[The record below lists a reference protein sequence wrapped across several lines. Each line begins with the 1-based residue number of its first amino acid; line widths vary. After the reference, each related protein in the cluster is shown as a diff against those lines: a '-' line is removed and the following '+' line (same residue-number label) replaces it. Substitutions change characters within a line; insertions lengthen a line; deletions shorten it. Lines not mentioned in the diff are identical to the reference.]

1 MLPHIFSI
9 LTHPLPILYHKTI
22 AIVSNSRI
30 SLKLV
35 IVKAIRYG
43 GQPATVSIT
52 NIGDPSNHIPFK
64 SSCPSQSIRPT
75 NSILNSFKC
84 FHLFKCQLPST
95 VSKYAP
101 LYVHLSLL
109 CTLKDKFL
117 KHSHLS
123 FNNKIKDFRTKLLHT
138 KSLFHQTSQPMPR
151 RLIHQ

>member
-1 MLPHIFSI
+1 M
-9 LTHPLPILYHKTI
+9 
-22 AIVSNSRI
+22 A
-30 SLKLV
+30 
-35 IVKAIRYG
+35 
-43 GQPATVSIT
+43 ATVSIA
-52 NIGDPSNHIPFK
+52 NIGDPSNQIPFK
-64 SSCPSQSIRPT
+64 SSCPNHLCPSQSIRPT
-75 NSILNSFKC
+75 NSLLNSFKC

-95 VSKYAP
+95 VSKCAP

-151 RLIHQ
+151 RLIHQSSTFTIPPRNVEMRALGV

>member
-1 MLPHIFSI
+1 MSENGEIYTAGKNFTLPPA
-9 LTHPLPILYHKTI
+9 LTAWT
-22 AIVSNSRI
+22 NST
-30 SLKLV
+30 S
-35 IVKAIRYG
+35 ASC
-43 GQPATVSIT
+43 P
-52 NIGDPSNHIPFK
+52 NHL
-64 SSCPSQSIRPT
+64 CPSQSIRPT
-75 NSILNSFKC
+75 NSLLNSFKC

-117 KHSHLS
+117 KRSHLP